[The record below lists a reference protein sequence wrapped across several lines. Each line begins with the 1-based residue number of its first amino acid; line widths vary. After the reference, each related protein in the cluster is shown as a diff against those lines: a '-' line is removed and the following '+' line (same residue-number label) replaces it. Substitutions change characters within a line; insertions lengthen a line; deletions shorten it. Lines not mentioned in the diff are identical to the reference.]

1 MFGIKIFDRLIGRN
15 RKQMQLVELLS
26 GQSPIFS
33 QFGTNIYASDVV
45 QQALS
50 SIVFEIKK
58 LNPQHIIQPDND
70 VIPINGNIQK
80 LLIRPNEYMTKS
92 DFLEKITWQLLL
104 NYNSFV
110 LPTYYTWTDKNTGE
124 IKKMYTGLYPI
135 QPSRVDFIEDSE
147 GKLYV
152 EFYFQNGEKFD
163 PIPYSEIIH
172 IKYRYSVN
180 EFMGGDEAGQPNHQA
195 LLKTLSLND
204 TLLQGVAKA
213 MKASFSV
220 NGVVK
225 YNTLIDEGKTERG
238 LKELEKKLKNS
249 ESGFLPID
257 LKAEFIPLKHEIKLV
272 DSDTLKF
279 IDEKIL
285 RNWGVS
291 LAILKGDYSKEQY
304 EAFYQKTLEPII
316 ISISDAFTA
325 ALFSNNQISRG
336 NKIKFFPKNLVF
348 MTMSEKLELVR
359 LLGDSGTLFEN
370 EKREA
375 FGMMP
380 VPELVGV
387 RMQSLNY
394 INVDNAAEYQLGKNK
409 ENKNDD
415 ENTEE
420 A

>member
-1 MFGIKIFDRLIGRN
+1 MGRN
-15 RKQMQLVELLS
+15 QKQMQLVELLS

-58 LNPQHIIQPDND
+58 LNPQHIMQPDND
-70 VIPINGNIQK
+70 VIPVNGNIQK
-80 LLIRPNEYMTKS
+80 ILMRPNEYMTKS
-92 DFLEKITWQLLL
+92 DFLEKVTWSLLL
-104 NYNSFV
+104 NYNSFI

-135 QPSRVDFIEDSE
+135 QPQRVDFVEDSA

-152 EFYFQNGEKFD
+152 EFYFSNGEKFD

-180 EFMGGDEAGQPNHQA
+180 EFMGGDESGQPNHRA
-195 LLKTLSLND
+195 LLKTLSLNE
-204 TLLQGVAKA
+204 TLLQGVASA

-225 YNTLIDEGKTERG
+225 YNTLIDDGKTEHA
-238 LKELEKKLKNS
+238 LKELEKKLKKS
-249 ESGFLPID
+249 ESGFLPLD

-325 ALFSNNQISRG
+325 ALFSSNQISRG

-348 MTMSEKLELVR
+348 MTTSEKLEFVR

-375 FGMMP
+375 FGMSP
-380 VPELVGV
+380 LPELVGA

-394 INVDNAAEYQLGKNK
+394 INVKNAAEYQLGKKN
-409 ENKNDD
+409 EESENDNKNR
-415 ENTEE
+415 EE
-420 A
+420 T

>member
-1 MFGIKIFDRLIGRN
+1 
-15 RKQMQLVELLS
+15 MQLVELLS

-45 QQALS
+45 QQSLS

-70 VIPINGNIQK
+70 VIPVNGNIQK
-80 LLIRPNEYMTKS
+80 LLMRPNEYMTKS

-180 EFMGGDEAGQPNHQA
+180 EFMGGDESGQPNHRA

-238 LKELEKKLKNS
+238 LKELENKLKNS

-316 ISISDAFTA
+316 ISLSDAFTA

-394 INVDNAAEYQLGKNK
+394 ISVDNAAEYQLGKNE
-409 ENKNDD
+409 ENKND
-415 ENTEE
+415 ENSEE
-420 A
+420 T

>member
-1 MFGIKIFDRLIGRN
+1 
-15 RKQMQLVELLS
+15 MQLVELLS

-70 VIPINGNIQK
+70 VVPANGNIQK
-80 LLIRPNEYMTKS
+80 MLMHPNEYMTKS

-104 NYNSFV
+104 NYNSFI

-135 QPSRVDFIEDSE
+135 QPQRVDFIEDSA

-163 PIPYSEIIH
+163 PIPYNEIIH

-180 EFMGGDEAGQPNHQA
+180 EFMGGDESGQPNHRA
-195 LLKTLSLND
+195 LLKTLSLNE
-204 TLLQGVAKA
+204 TLLQGIASA

-225 YNTLIDEGKTERG
+225 YNTLMDEGKTERG

-375 FGMMP
+375 FGMLP

-394 INVDNAAEYQLGKNK
+394 INVENAAEYQLGKKNK
-409 ENKNDD
+409 ES
-415 ENTEE
+415 ENESENSEE
-420 A
+420 T